1 MSSVSPVEHTAIG
14 GLAGLIEV
22 GVMQPTV
29 ALKNCL
35 QEGRSFPTNISAYYR
50 GLFINAGAMFPII
63 ATQFGVNRTIE
74 KVLESGRSDPLSN
87 SQKIGMAMVAG
98 STSSVFGCP
107 AEYLMIHQQRTGKSL
122 IGAFKSN
129 TSLYGYSTI
138 YRGLGATV
146 SREALYAA
154 GYLGLMPI
162 LRKEFTD
169 APVIKDIPGGPYLG
183 AGIAAGI
190 FGTVTTHPSDTIKT
204 RMQAFP
210 DLKKNPEY
218 RTIYSTAR
226 HIIQEGGVQAMF
238 AGLVPR
244 GFRIIGAVFILNGV
258 KNTAVDFLE
267 KKRSGETA
275 DALS

>member
-1 MSSVSPVEHTAIG
+1 
-14 GLAGLIEV
+14 
-22 GVMQPTV
+22 MQ
-29 ALKNCL
+29 
-35 QEGRSFPTNISAYYR
+35 
-50 GLFINAGAMFPII
+50 
-63 ATQFGVNRTIE
+63 
-74 KVLESGRSDPLSN
+74 
-87 SQKIGMAMVAG
+87 
-98 STSSVFGCP
+98 
-107 AEYLMIHQQRTGKSL
+107 
-122 IGAFKSN
+122 
-129 TSLYGYSTI
+129 
-138 YRGLGATV
+138 GATV